1 MEPLELARSIAE
13 TLEDKKGEDIL
24 ILDLQNL
31 APVSDY
37 FVICSGNSDRTINAL
52 MDAVIAETRD
62 KVKLKPKQEGRPEE
76 GWLLA
81 DFGSVVVHVFSTD
94 QREYYQLEDLW
105 SQGKVLLH
113 VQ

>member
-13 TLEDKKGEDIL
+13 ALEDKKGEDIL

-37 FVICSGNSDRTINAL
+37 FVICSGSSDRTINAL
-52 MDAVIAETRD
+52 MDAVIAEARE
-62 KVKLKPKQEGRPEE
+62 KFKLKPKQEGRPEE

-113 VQ
+113 MQ